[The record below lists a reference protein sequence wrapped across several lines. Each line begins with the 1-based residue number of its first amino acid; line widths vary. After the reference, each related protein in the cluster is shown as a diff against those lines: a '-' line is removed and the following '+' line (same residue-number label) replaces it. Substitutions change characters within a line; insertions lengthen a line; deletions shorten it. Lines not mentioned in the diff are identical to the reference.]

1 MEIPRD
7 VSSVETPTDIFR
19 PLCFC
24 LEAVIVVINVLPVA
38 TVYAWKSCHDRL
50 AIDELIVA
58 LSITD
63 MLSVLVPSPLS
74 LMAYF
79 TDQWYGGARTCDL
92 FQLTTAWF
100 QGASMMLVTFM
111 CVDRILALRLA
122 AGSMKPCA
130 RSTDRARV
138 RACVLVAY
146 ALSLALAVLPMFGL
160 APRALSA
167 SGRSCQ
173 PWLVTTPRTRKEHTY
188 YICFLVAGYTNMLI
202 ALTVCGAV
210 LVALWRFWYHLEPTN
225 CVTTRGSE
233 AALQVC
239 GDIYMCYPTLS
250 ISDVFSFHPYILLLQ
265 K

>member
-1 MEIPRD
+1 MPNMEIPRD
-7 VSSVETPTDIFR
+7 ASVETPTDIFR

-24 LEAVIVVINVLPVA
+24 LEAVIVVINVFPIA
-38 TVYAWKSCHDRL
+38 TVYAWKSCHERL

-74 LMAYF
+74 LMSYF
-79 TDQWYGGARTCDL
+79 TGQWYGGESTCDM

-100 QGASMMLVTFM
+100 QGASMTLVTFM
-111 CVDRILALRLA
+111 CVDRMLALRLA
-122 AGSMKPCA
+122 TGSKKPCA
-130 RSTDRARV
+130 GSSDRARV

-146 ALSLALAVLPMFGL
+146 SLSLALAVLPVFGL

-173 PWLVTTPRTRKEHTY
+173 PWLVTNPGTRKEHTY
-188 YICFLVAGYTNMLI
+188 YICFLVAGYMNLLI

-210 LVALWRFWYHLEPTN
+210 LVALWRFCCQLEPTN
-225 CVTTRGSE
+225 GVTTRGSE
-233 AALQVC
+233 AAWQVC
-239 GDIYMCYPTLS
+239 GDIYMFCVNIHITP
-250 ISDVFSFHPYILLLQ
+250 I
-265 K
+265 